1 MNAIDI
7 IRDCADEIASAVLSA
22 WPPAYHP
29 RDGKE
34 FSWVLGRLG
43 RTLYPAQFHV
53 AAALAR
59 ALKTLRGAFL
69 VGEPST
75 GKTTIALA
83 AARMLGARKVLVMA
97 PAHLLG
103 EEGKWA
109 REIRAVIPDARVLEI
124 SSLRQADQVIHAR
137 ATEDRPLFVLISRDR
152 AKLGSPWRPAYH
164 PVLVCEH
171 PWTRIRTPIDAPLAS
186 EHPISKRA
194 VRAQDPE
201 DPSRLVPVTFAM
213 CPSCGDF
220 RTPTSELPNQA
231 TCQACGQPMWSFQRT
246 AHGRAGYPIGRYLA
260 RKGRGAFD
268 LLIVDEAH
276 EYKEAGTAQGLIL
289 GCLSRAA
296 RATLAITAT
305 IASGKP
311 SSLFYLLHRVSPT
324 FRRQFPYSQP
334 GKFSRAYGLLETTRR
349 EEDKITVSRTGTV
362 SRKREVKTSY
372 REIPGIHPH
381 VLTTIL
387 DRACFVH
394 LADLGASMPPYR
406 ELVHTV
412 DMSPPQAA
420 QYRKLV
426 HQLLPEV
433 VRASRER
440 KVPLLGAYLQAAL
453 CLPDA
458 PWRGEQVRNPE
469 TGEPV
474 ATVDPLPSDVV
485 YPKEQAIADLVA
497 AEAARGRKCL
507 IYAVHTGARD
517 ISSRLQQVL
526 ESRGLRCMTLK
537 ASVSPRQREAWL
549 QQAATTSDCV
559 ITSPRLAGSGLDLI
573 QFSTIIWAEPDYS
586 TYVTRQASRRT
597 WRIGQSSPVD
607 VHFFVYS
614 GTLQATALSLVAQG
628 ILAAST
634 VDGEVVTSG
643 RLSQIAEGSGIHFR
657 LAETLAQAAPPE
669 EDAETILR
677 MAASAERE
685 ANSTLDGSLFEMP
698 ARETRPSVPP
708 RVRTTSLAGIASAFK
723 AEQISLFEWG
733 VST

>member
-7 IRDCADEIASAVLSA
+7 IRECADEIASAALAA

-34 FSWVLGRLG
+34 ASWVLGKLG

-59 ALKTLRGAFL
+59 ALRTLRGAFL

-83 AARMLGARKVLVMA
+83 TARILRARKVLVMA

-109 REIRAVIPDARVLEI
+109 REIRTVIPGARVVEV
-124 SSLRQADQVIHAR
+124 STVRQADQLIRAR
-137 ATEDRPLFVLISRDR
+137 ATEDQPLFVLISRDR

-164 PVLVCEH
+164 PVFAYEH
-171 PWTRIRTPIDAPLAS
+171 PLTRMRTPVDASLAA
-186 EHPISKRA
+186 EHPAAGRV
-194 VRAQDPE
+194 VRVQDPE
-201 DPSRLVPVTFAM
+201 NPGCTVPVTFAM

-220 RTPTSELPNQA
+220 TARADDLPAQA
-231 TCQACGQPMWSFQRT
+231 ACQACGQPLWSFQRT

-260 RKGRGAFD
+260 KRGRGAFD

-276 EYKEAGTAQGLIL
+276 EYKEAGTAQGLTL
-289 GCLSRAA
+289 GCLTRAA

-305 IASGKP
+305 VASGKP
-311 SSLFYLLHRVSPT
+311 SSLFYLLHRVSPA
-324 FRRQFPYSQP
+324 FRREFPYNQP
-334 GKFSRAYGLLETTRR
+334 SRFSRAYGLLETTRR
-349 EEDKITVSRTGTV
+349 EEEKTTVTKTGTV
-362 SRKREVKTSY
+362 SQKREVKTGY

-394 LADLGASMPPYR
+394 LTDLGANMPPYR

-412 DMSPPQAA
+412 DMSPQQDS

-426 HQLLPEV
+426 NQLIPEV
-433 VRASRER
+433 RRATRER
-440 KVPLLGAYLQAAL
+440 RVPLLGAYLQAAL

-469 TGEPV
+469 TGEAV
-474 ATVDPLPSDVV
+474 AVVDPLPASVI

-497 AEAARGRKCL
+497 SEVAKGRKCL

-517 ISSRLQQVL
+517 ISQRLQQVL
-526 ESRGLRCMTLK
+526 ESTGLRCEVLR

-549 QQAATTSDCV
+549 QQAARRSDCV
-559 ITSPRLAGSGLDLI
+559 IASPRLAGSGLDLV
-573 QFSTIIWAEPDYS
+573 QFSTIVWAEPDYS
-586 TYVTRQASRRT
+586 TYVVRQASRRT
-597 WRIGQSSPVD
+597 WRIGQTNPVD
-607 VHFFVYS
+607 VHFVVYS
-614 GTLQATALSLVAQG
+614 GTLQAAALALVARG

-634 VDGEVVTSG
+634 VDGEVVTSD
-643 RLSQIAEGSGIHFR
+643 RLSRIAEGSGMLFR
-657 LAETLAQAAPPE
+657 LAEILAQAAPPE
-669 EDAETILR
+669 EDAEAILR
-677 MAASAERE
+677 SAGEAERE
-685 ANSTLDGSLFEMP
+685 VYATLDGSLFEIP
-698 ARETRPSVPP
+698 APEKQPP
-708 RVRTTSLAGIASAFK
+708 APARVRTTTLAGVASAFK
-723 AEQISLFEWG
+723 AEQISLFDW
-733 VST
+733 SSAP